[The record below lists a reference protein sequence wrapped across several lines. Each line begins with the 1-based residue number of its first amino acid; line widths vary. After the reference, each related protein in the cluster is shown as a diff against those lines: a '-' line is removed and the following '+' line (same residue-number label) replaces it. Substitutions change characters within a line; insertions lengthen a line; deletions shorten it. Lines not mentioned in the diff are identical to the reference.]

1 MSSCPHCGHPLT
13 GFEEQCPACGQ
24 PTSARGPATDP
35 ASSRSQHLLPLGTY
49 LKIGW
54 GVFKQYPGG
63 FIGFALVNAGIHL
76 VLHLIPLLGT
86 LASFVLSP
94 ALMMGNFI
102 VSAKLLQGQ
111 PPVFRDFFSGFYFF
125 GPLLLLSMSSA
136 ALIGI
141 GFILFI
147 IPGLYLA
154 VGYLFASSLV
164 VDRRLDFWAAME
176 LSRRTLN
183 PLWFGFFAFLL
194 LLCLFN
200 LAGALPLG
208 MGLLITVPWSFCALT
223 AAYADLFGFQSDY
236 ASEVPRLKTR

>member
-1 MSSCPHCGHPLT
+1 MPSCPHCGHHLT
-13 GFEEQCPACGQ
+13 GSEAQCPACGQ
-24 PTSARGPATDP
+24 STYGGGPATDP
-35 ASSRSQHLLPLGTY
+35 AALRSQHLLPLGTY
-49 LKIGW
+49 LKTGW
-54 GVFKQYPGG
+54 EVFKQYPGG
-63 FIGFALVNAGIHL
+63 FVGFTLVNAGFHL
-76 VLHLIPLLGT
+76 VLYLIPLLGA
-86 LASFVLSP
+86 LALFALSP

-111 PPVFRDFFSGFYFF
+111 SPAFRDFFAGFYFL

-141 GFILFI
+141 GFILLI
-147 IPGLYLA
+147 IPGIYLA

-194 LLCLFN
+194 LLFLFN
-200 LAGALPLG
+200 LAGVLLLG
-208 MGLLITVPWSFCALT
+208 LGLLITVPWSFCALT

-236 ASEVPRLKTR
+236 ASEVPRLKTL

>member
-13 GFEEQCPACGQ
+13 GFETQCPACGQ
-24 PTSARGPATDP
+24 FTAAGGPATDP
-35 ASSRSQHLLPLGTY
+35 ASPRSQHLLPLGSY

-54 GVFKQYPGG
+54 QVFKQYPGG
-63 FIGFALVNAGIHL
+63 FMGFALVNAGIHL

-86 LASFVLSP
+86 LASFALSP

-102 VSAKLLQGQ
+102 VSAKLLQGKV
-111 PPVFRDFFSGFYFF
+111 PAFRDFFAGFYFF
-125 GPLLLLSMSSA
+125 GPLLLLSMASG

-141 GFILFI
+141 GFILLI
-147 IPGLYLA
+147 IPGIYLA
-154 VGYLFASSLV
+154 VGYLFASALV
-164 VDRRLDFWAAME
+164 VDRRLDFWPAME

-194 LLCLFN
+194 LLCLLN
-200 LAGALPLG
+200 MAGALLLG
-208 MGLLITVPWSFCALT
+208 LGLLISVPWSFSALT